1 MLFDV
6 FLNQKID
13 PFCFSISKNASARH
27 GVIKVVEFKKN
38 QACQKSQ
45 KVKVMLHTFQRN
57 YNDQETDRSTHI

>member
-1 MLFDV
+1 MCLKW
-6 FLNQKID
+6 KID

-45 KVKVMLHTFQRN
+45 KVKVMLQTYH
-57 YNDQETDRSTHI
+57 